1 MPDLIVNLAD
11 TLGLDI
17 NFIDPVDGLNLLDWI
32 IKASHLMNYSS
43 VSTMPHSLQI
53 AVGLMFSA
61 VVFDNG
67 PLRAPT
73 WYMPKEGR
81 GKGSRGKSR

>member
-32 IKASHLMNYSS
+32 IKEMKSPNN
-43 VSTMPHSLQI
+43 TK
-53 AVGLMFSA
+53 
-61 VVFDNG
+61 DNIKHWDEQRIIVIEYG
-67 PLRAPT
+67 
-73 WYMPKEGR
+73 
-81 GKGSRGKSR
+81 GKSSKK